1 MARSNAELVGRSV
14 SELAT
19 PCLIVDEAA
28 LTANLELL
36 ASYFEDRV
44 CKIRPHFKAHKCV
57 SLARRQLSTG
67 SCVGICCAKLSEA
80 EVLVEGGIEDVLIAN
95 QVVGPDKATRLARLN
110 RTATVRC
117 AVDDCANIA
126 ELGAAAAE
134 EGVTVGILVEV
145 DVGMKRCGVPPGQP
159 AVTMAQ
165 LVAATPGLRFDG
177 LQGYEGHAVV
187 LPDYDERKQRVTED
201 LGMLVDTRRAIESS
215 GLPVKIVSSGGT
227 GTYDIT
233 GNIPGIDEVQCGT
246 YALMD
251 VFYAQVRPE
260 FAIARSIL
268 ATVVSN
274 KHDQVV
280 VDVGLKGIGGEF
292 CDPVLLEYPEAKP
305 RYVSEEHTP
314 FMEVTEDVGKRVYI
328 LPPHGC
334 TTNNL
339 HRELYLVRNG
349 KVVDVWPIEGA
360 GCLE

>member
-1 MARSNAELVGRSV
+1 MAENKAELVGRSV
-14 SELAT
+14 SELDT
-19 PCLIVDEAA
+19 PALLVDEATLA
-28 LTANLELL
+28 ANLDLL
-36 ASYFEDRV
+36 AAYFRERS

-57 SLARRQLSTG
+57 SLAKRQIAAG
-67 SCVGICCAKLSEA
+67 SCVGMCCAKLSEA
-80 EVLVEGGIEDVLIAN
+80 EVLVRGGVEDVLIAN
-95 QVVGPDKATRLARLN
+95 QVVGLRKAARLATLN

-117 AVDDCANIA
+117 AVDDAANIA
-126 ELGAAAAE
+126 QLGAVASE
-134 EGVTVGILVEV
+134 SDSVIGILVEV
-145 DVGMKRCGVPPGQP
+145 DVGMKRCGVPPGDP
-159 AVTMAQ
+159 AVAMAK

-187 LPDYDERKQRVTED
+187 LPDYEERKQRVTQD
-201 LGMLVDTRRAIESS
+201 LGMLVDTRRAIESA
-215 GLPVKIVSSGGT
+215 GLPVSIVSAGGT

-233 GNIPGIDEVQCGT
+233 GNIDGIDEVQCGT

-260 FAIARSIL
+260 FEIARSIL

-274 KHDQVV
+274 KHRQVV
-280 VDVGLKGIGGEF
+280 VDVGLKGIGAEF
-292 CDPVLLEYPEAKP
+292 CDPTLLEYPDAKP

-314 FMEVTEDVGKRVYI
+314 FMDVAANVGERLHI

-339 HRELYLVRNG
+339 HRQLYLMRED